1 MPIATLCVPWIFVAV
16 AALPRGE
23 HVRVFE
29 GDIDAPVTA
38 VWRALAT
45 DEGLV
50 ARGCKS
56 ASVELKVGGRI
67 RAAREV
73 DGALEEATQ
82 TILSYEPE
90 RLLATRFDDGE
101 RAWSVTYLS
110 ASSPT
115 RTHLRVTVVEPG
127 ERGPDVDDGTL
138 FASACEA
145 ERLSLET
152 AAKRLARGAAPTP
165 APTVRAAVC
174 ERVVDASPAEVWRF
188 YTTNAGAESW
198 MVARASIE
206 LALGGKIK
214 TSYDPGSKL
223 DDDGTIVTHVLAY
236 EPERLLA
243 TRFDVPKGAAALKLA
258 EATWVVLT
266 LEPAD
271 GGKTRVRCAHQG
283 FGEGEAWDRVFTF
296 FSQGNEQ
303 ELGKLAERCQAL
315 REKR

>member
-1 MPIATLCVPWIFVAV
+1 MPIASLCVPWILVAA

-29 GDIDAPVTA
+29 GDVDAPVTA

-45 DEGLV
+45 EEGLV
-50 ARGCKS
+50 ARGCKT

-67 RAAREV
+67 RAAREL

-82 TILSYEPE
+82 TILAFEPE

-115 RTHLRVTVVEPG
+115 RTHLRVTVIEPG

-145 ERLSLET
+145 ERLSLES
-152 AAKRLARGAAPTP
+152 AAKRLAQGPATGLAPAWRT
-165 APTVRAAVC
+165 AVS
-174 ERVVDASPAEVWRF
+174 ERVVDASPAEVWRL
-188 YTTNAGAESW
+188 YTTREGAESW

-243 TRFDVPKGAAALKLA
+243 TRFDVPKGAAQLKLA
-258 EATWVVLT
+258 ETTWVTLT
-266 LEPAD
+266 LEPVD
-271 GGKTRVRCAHQG
+271 GGKTRVRCAHMG
-283 FGEGEAWDRVFTF
+283 FGAGEDWDRVFTF
-296 FSQGNEQ
+296 FSQGNEH
-303 ELGKLAERCQAL
+303 ELGELAERCQAL